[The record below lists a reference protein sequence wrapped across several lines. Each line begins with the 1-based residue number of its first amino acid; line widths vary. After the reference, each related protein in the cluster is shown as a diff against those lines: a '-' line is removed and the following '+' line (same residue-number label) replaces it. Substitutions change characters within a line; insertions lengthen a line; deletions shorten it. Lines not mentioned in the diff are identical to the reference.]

1 MDISCSGSPKRKLQW
16 FFRMYDTN
24 NSGILEESEMTRV
37 LTSIFEMRGQ
47 GPKKTRKS
55 AKRIFQKIDKDKN
68 GQISEEE
75 FIRCCLTNREIY
87 HVLTN
92 EVTQK

>member
-24 NSGILEESEMTRV
+24 NNGILEESEMTRV
-37 LTSIFEMRGQ
+37 LMSIYEMRGQ
-47 GPKKTRKS
+47 RPKEARNS
-55 AKRIFQKIDKDKN
+55 AKNTFQKIDKQQS
-68 GQISEEE
+68 GQISREE
-75 FIRCCLTNREIY
+75 FISCCLTNREIY

-92 EVTQK
+92 ET